1 MMVAQAGTSG
11 TKGVV
16 YRYYACV
23 RQKKHKC
30 EKKAVSKIKLEDFI
44 VHKTMEFLKDDGVI
58 ERLSEKLFELQYTE
72 STLLP
77 KLQEQ
82 LKQKEKEIENIV
94 TAVQKGYA
102 TEILLKR
109 LSDLEREQK
118 EITDA
123 IAKEQL
129 KAPIFTQDHFKM
141 ALYNFR
147 KIDISTQNGKRKI
160 IDTFINSIYLYDDYI
175 KIVYN
180 ANGKEEI
187 VPLEELESST
197 LFSNGAPSKH
207 KPLC

>member
-1 MMVAQAGTSG
+1 
-11 TKGVV
+11 
-16 YRYYACV
+16 
-23 RQKKHKC
+23 
-30 EKKAVSKIKLEDFI
+30 
-44 VHKTMEFLKDDGVI
+44 MEFLKDDGVI

-109 LSDLEREQK
+109 LSDLETEQK

-129 KAPIFTQDHFKM
+129 KTPIFTQDHFKM

-160 IDTFINSIYLYDDYI
+160 IDTFINSIYLYDDYM

-187 VPLEELESST
+187 VSLEELESST
-197 LFSNGAPSKH
+197 LFSNGAPLHCKTPS
-207 KPLC
+207 